1 MVPPTD
7 AERDSPSALAA
18 RHPLRQN
25 RPVPADQGRVCLI
38 GLDGATW
45 DLLEPW
51 ARAGRLPHLAALM
64 ERGAWGTLRSTVPAL
79 TLPSWSSLMTGK
91 NPGGHGIFA
100 FWRLDPGRYEMT
112 GLANASDLRSA
123 TLWDLAGRAGKRV
136 GVVNVPPSY
145 PLRPVNGFVVGCMLT
160 PPGQPLADPPEVAE
174 ALGPDYVIDLKAPRG
189 LRADPATYRAR
200 SLGFLEA
207 LATLERDRAES
218 TERLV
223 QRWPVDLLAVVF
235 YAPDRVQHNFWDQ
248 LDDAPPRDADDA
260 AIRAAAQAVYTAL
273 DEAIGRVVRA
283 AGPDATVILA
293 SDHGFVPRP
302 RRSVRIN
309 RWLADHGFLAE
320 RPLWAWRRKLVRKVL
335 PAGWRDRYD
344 TLDFIQLNRPRTQA
358 WADTI
363 DYGTAAIWIHT
374 RDRYPFGC
382 VAPEAYGEV
391 RERVRSGLAA
401 LRDERGDPVFER
413 VERREDLYHG
423 PYVEQAPDL
432 VAVCTPGFG
441 VVNQSLRRD
450 LRERDLFGPFAEA
463 GFTGTHDTAG
473 LYLMAG
479 PPIAARGRQGE
490 LPIEAIAPTALHLL
504 GLAVPRSL
512 DGPVATALLDPAAL
526 QRRPVV
532 YDDEDTTGSGVPA
545 GWGSAEDESQ
555 VADHLRALGYLE

>member
-1 MVPPTD
+1 VG
-7 AERDSPSALAA
+7 ALAA
-18 RHPLRQN
+18 RERLGQKP
-25 RPVPADQGRVCLI
+25 PVPQDQGRVCLI

-51 ARAGRLPHLAALM
+51 ARAGRLPNLAALM

-91 NPGGHGIFA
+91 NPGGHGVFS

-160 PPGQPLADPPEVAE
+160 PPGQPIADPPEVAE

-189 LRADPATYRAR
+189 LRADPSTYRTR

-207 LATLERDRAES
+207 LAKLERDRAAS
-218 TERLV
+218 TETLV

-248 LDDAPPRDADDA
+248 LDDGPPRDADDA
-260 AIRAAAQAVYTAL
+260 AIREAARAVYAAL
-273 DEAIGRVVRA
+273 DDAIGQVVRA

-320 RPLWAWRRKLVRKVL
+320 RSLWALRRKLVRKVM
-335 PAGWRDRYD
+335 PSGWRERYD

-363 DYGTAAIWIHT
+363 DYGTAAIWIHAT
-374 RDRYPFGC
+374 DRYPLGC
-382 VAPEAYGEV
+382 VTPAQYDDV
-391 RERVRSGLAA
+391 RERIRTGLAA
-401 LRDERGDPVFER
+401 LRDEQGAPVFER
-413 VERREDLYHG
+413 VERREDIYRG
-423 PYVEQAPDL
+423 PWVSQAPDL
-432 VAVCTPGFG
+432 VAVCTPAFG

-450 LRERDLFGPFAEA
+450 LRERALFGPFEEA

-473 LYLMAG
+473 MYLMAG
-479 PPIAARGRQGE
+479 PPIAARGRQAE
-490 LPIEAIAPTALHLL
+490 LPIESIAPTALHLL
-504 GLAVPRSL
+504 GLPVPRSL
-512 DGPVATALLDPAAL
+512 DGPVATALLDPEAL
-526 QRRPVV
+526 RTRPVA
-532 YDDEDTTGSGVPA
+532 YDDEDTTGSGAPA
-545 GWGSAEDESQ
+545 GWGSDEDESQ